1 MTRQELYHQIIR
13 AKQPHE
19 LFGDIPDADAIE
31 KEYRRL
37 VVLIHPDTAP
47 DALKYISNEGLKKLN
62 ELYRKAQ
69 SELRSGTYA
78 KGISGSAY
86 AGKTAAFTFSLRGTE
101 YRIYEKL
108 CSGDVSEVF
117 GGETDSGPVIL
128 KVARDSADNGLLKE
142 EYQLLCGITHP
153 QIPVVRDFVTI
164 DDCSAIIMDEIPGET
179 LRSVQKRYP
188 GGVPEVHI
196 MWMMERLLSV
206 AGYLHFNRVV
216 HGNIT
221 PDNVILTKEN
231 HKLSLVGFSFS
242 IPEAA
247 SPDAEYRIWDPIFSA
262 PEVGKGA
269 RVTPASDIYSIG
281 MLIIWLMGGNASNHM
296 SPVNVSSEVNRFLRR
311 MTLPGPRP
319 MDAWKLWDEWR
330 ELRRRIYGDRHFLTF
345 D

>member
-1 MTRQELYHQIIR
+1 
-13 AKQPHE
+13 
-19 LFGDIPDADAIE
+19 
-31 KEYRRL
+31 
-37 VVLIHPDTAP
+37 
-47 DALKYISNEGLKKLN
+47 
-62 ELYRKAQ
+62 
-69 SELRSGTYA
+69 
-78 KGISGSAY
+78 
-86 AGKTAAFTFSLRGTE
+86 
-101 YRIYEKL
+101 
-108 CSGDVSEVF
+108 
-117 GGETDSGPVIL
+117 
-128 KVARDSADNGLLKE
+128 
-142 EYQLLCGITHP
+142 
-153 QIPVVRDFVTI
+153 
-164 DDCSAIIMDEIPGET
+164 MDEIPGET
-179 LRSVQKRYP
+179 LRDVRKRYP

-247 SPDAEYRIWDPIFSA
+247 SPNAEYRIRDPIFSA

-281 MLIIWLMGGNASNHM
+281 MLMIWLMGGDTSNHTLPFGA
-296 SPVNVSSEVNRFLRR
+296 SPEVKAFLYR
-311 MTLPGPRP
+311 MTLPGSRP

-330 ELRRRIYGDRHFLTF
+330 ELRRSIYGDRHFLEF